1 MKDSILFVGL
11 DVHKDTIDLAVAES
25 GGSKEVRHYGKIDG
39 DLAALDKAVRKLQ
52 SKGSELHF
60 VYEAGPCGYDIHR
73 HLTKQGLSCIVVAPS
88 LIPKKSGDRVKTD
101 RRDAMGLARLYRA
114 GELTAVYVPREDD
127 EAMRDLSRARE
138 DAVNASRT
146 ARQRLGAMLLRL
158 GYRYSRKTMWNA
170 THFNWLS
177 TIKMPHPA
185 QQIAFQEYIH
195 AVMESGERVNR
206 LTEQIQ
212 KLIPEWRLA
221 PVVKALQALRG
232 VSLMVATTTIAEIGD
247 LSRFENPRQLMAYL
261 GLVPSEHSSGK
272 KEKRGGITK
281 TGNGHVR
288 RALVEAAQTY
298 HHQARVSRIL
308 LARQEG
314 LPDSIRKISW
324 KAQVRLCGRFR
335 KLTGRG
341 KPRNKVVTAIARE
354 LSAFMWAIAK
364 EVPVQYA

>member
-1 MKDSILFVGL
+1 MKHSITFVGL
-11 DVHKDTIDLAVAES
+11 DVHKDTIDIAIAES
-25 GGSKEVRHYGKIDG
+25 GGDKEVRHFGKIDG
-39 DLAALDKAVRKLQ
+39 DIAALDKAVRKLQ
-52 SKGSELHF
+52 SKGAKLHF
-60 VYEAGPCGYDIHR
+60 AYEAGPCGYDIHR
-73 HLTKQGLSCIVVAPS
+73 RLTMLGFTCIVVAPS

-101 RRDAMGLARLYRA
+101 RRDAISLARLYRS
-114 GELTAVYVPREDD
+114 GDLTAVYVPREDD
-127 EAMRDLSRARE
+127 EAMRDLTRARE

-146 ARQRLGAMLLRL
+146 ARQRLCAMLLRL
-158 GYRYSRKTMWNA
+158 GYRYGRKTTWNA
-170 THFNWLS
+170 AYFNWLS

-195 AVMESGERVNR
+195 AVRECGERVNR
-206 LTEQIQ
+206 LTEQIH

-221 PVVKALQALRG
+221 PVVKALQAMRG
-232 VSLMVATTTIAEIGD
+232 VSVMVATTTVAEIGD
-247 LSRFENPRQLMAYL
+247 LSRFANPRQLMAYL
-261 GLVPSEHSSGK
+261 GLVPSENSSGK

-298 HHQARVSRIL
+298 HYQARVSRLL

-314 LPDSIRKISW
+314 LPESIRKIAW

-341 KPRNKVVTAIARE
+341 KTRNKVVTAIARE
-354 LSAFMWAIAK
+354 LAAFMWAIAK